1 MEPGNVDGGG
11 NSERSFQAV
20 GFPVF
25 PCLCNG
31 GLGGRIQRKESR
43 EEIRV

>member
-20 GFPVF
+20 GSLFQHSERYGGKGAVS
-25 PCLCNG
+25 NG
-31 GLGGRIQRKESR
+31 KNLERR
-43 EEIRV
+43 

>member
-20 GFPVF
+20 GHPGFPHVF
-25 PCLCNG
+25 MG
-31 GLGGRIQRKESR
+31 GLGGTVSNGKNLERG
-43 EEIRV
+43 